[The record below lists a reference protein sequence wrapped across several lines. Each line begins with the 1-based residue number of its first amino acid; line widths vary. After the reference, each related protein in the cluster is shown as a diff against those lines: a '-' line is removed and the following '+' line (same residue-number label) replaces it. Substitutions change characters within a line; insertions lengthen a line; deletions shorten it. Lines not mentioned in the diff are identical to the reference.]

1 MTQIEI
7 IHICTAIEGIR
18 KGHALR
24 HTALPIILLTLYQT
38 ASISVSNMQTTVH
51 LQYQNN
57 NLLLIYFFQVHKAE
71 ILKNIREL

>member
-1 MTQIEI
+1 MTRIEI

-24 HTALPIILLTLYQT
+24 HTALPIILLTLYQM

-57 NLLLIYFFQVHKAE
+57 NNLLFIFYQGHKAE

>member
-7 IHICTAIEGIR
+7 IHICTAIEGIK

-24 HTALPIILLTLYQT
+24 HTAIPIILLTLYQM
-38 ASISVSNMQTTVH
+38 ASISVSTMQTAIH

-57 NLLLIYFFQVHKAE
+57 NLLFIFYQVNQAE